1 MTQNQDIKRLAKK
14 TYMSYHQDGLV
25 DLLVGWVITAFA
37 AMMAF
42 DQSAFL
48 FLGWLPITLYVPL
61 KNRITLPRFGYVKF
75 DSEHGGQ
82 GRMVTAFLVMGL
94 LSFFVLGI
102 LFFLLTGESP
112 PSFVQWIRE
121 YTIIF
126 YGAVGAFSF
135 VMAGIIT
142 GIRRFYVYMLLALFL
157 TITGQ
162 ILETREFLPILL
174 LGAGILISGIVHLLR
189 FIRKYPNVDGDT
201 DV

>member
-1 MTQNQDIKRLAKK
+1 MSQNQDLKRLAKK

-25 DLLVGWVITAFA
+25 DLLIGWMIIAFA

-42 DQSAFL
+42 DQFT

-61 KNRITLPRFGYVKF
+61 KKRITAPRFGYVKF

-82 GRMVTAFLVMGL
+82 GRMVTAFLIMGL

-102 LFFLLTGESP
+102 LFFLVTGESP

-121 YTIIF
+121 YTILF
-126 YGAVGAFSF
+126 YGLVGAISF
-135 VMAGIIT
+135 MMSGLIT
-142 GIRRFYVYMLLALFL
+142 GIRRFYAYMLLSLFL

-174 LGAGILISGIVHLLR
+174 LGVGILISGIIHLVR
-189 FIRKYPNVDGDT
+189 FTRKYPNAEGDIYGS
-201 DV
+201 